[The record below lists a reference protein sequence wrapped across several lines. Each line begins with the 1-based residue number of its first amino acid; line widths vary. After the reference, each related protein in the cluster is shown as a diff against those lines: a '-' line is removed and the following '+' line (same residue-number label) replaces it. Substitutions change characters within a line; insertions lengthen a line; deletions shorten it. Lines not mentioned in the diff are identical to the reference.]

1 MRRILLSSVA
11 LVAIGTAV
19 GCSSSGGSSTTAAGA
34 PGSSPAAASGS
45 STPVTTV
52 TEYSGQSTTSAP
64 QSYAA
69 QAEGIYAKY
78 GLKVKEVTIS
88 GATSAEVQALAAD
101 KTGFAFTGGDIAD
114 EMLVADKS
122 KDASPLVAVSAD
134 EMLNPVALFF
144 LKSSGITKPS
154 DLIGKTIG
162 VPSGSTSEE
171 YLDVFLAKEGI
182 PKDKVTIQ
190 NVSFA
195 AQAAA
200 LMSKKVDANA
210 EFVRGGGSLAILGK
224 EHGEQ
229 IGSFTFGSYGIA
241 APLSAT
247 LVQRRLVTEHPAVA
261 KDIALADAAANKFCV
276 TNPAQCMKDYVA
288 ANPGVDYDNALA
300 EWKTNISK
308 GSTWNAATAAKETPA
323 QFGYFSADLIAKT
336 VPELEQLFGMK
347 TKFNPATLYTNRF
360 MAAPGT

>member
-19 GCSSSGGSSTTAAGA
+19 GCSSSAGSSGTAAGA
-34 PGSSPAAASGS
+34 SSASGS
-45 STPVTTV
+45 STSVTTV

-78 GLKVKEVTIS
+78 GLKVKQVTIS
-88 GATSAEVQALAAD
+88 GATSAQVQALAAD
-101 KTGFAFTGGDIAD
+101 KTGLAFVGGDIAD

-134 EMLNPVALFF
+134 ETLNPVALFF

-171 YLDVFLAKEGI
+171 YLDVFLQKEGI
-182 PKDKVTIQ
+182 PANKVTIE

-224 EHGEQ
+224 QHGEQ
-229 IGSFTFGSYGIA
+229 IGSFAFGNYGIP
-241 APLSAT
+241 APLSST
-247 LVQRRLVTEHPAVA
+247 LVQQRLLNQHPEVA
-261 KDIALADAAANKFCV
+261 KDIALADAAANQFCV
-276 TNPAQCMKDYVA
+276 TKPQQCMKDYVA
-288 ANPGVDYDNALA
+288 ANPGVNYDNALA
-300 EWKTNISK
+300 EWNTNIAQ
-308 GSTWNAATAAKETPA
+308 GSTWNSASAAKETPA
-323 QFGYFSADLIAKT
+323 EFGYFDPALVAKT
-336 VPELEQLFGMK
+336 VPELEQLFSMK
-347 TKFNPATLYTNRF
+347 TKFVPTSLYTNQF
-360 MAAPGT
+360 MAAPST